1 MKTGKIYIDLTGFK
15 NLSGLR
21 LKNLGGLMWC
31 VLLLALVQC
40 KHPSQTDDFI
50 GPEITPE
57 NFSVLDNHFKAV
69 KSNVDFHTEAQSFEA
84 TFSNKVKWTI
94 KIKGLESGA
103 VKTVSGTSKIVDAS
117 ISTWDGASD
126 SVFFFSTG
134 EKCVAEI
141 TFFNSTLSLK
151 DTFQIKNETKYDGV
165 LIDDFE
171 TYTADLVGLDS
182 SFKDASDENITVDF
196 ANKTT
201 KVQGKNSLLLSGLD
215 KNANYW
221 ISGVNTLPNALTN
234 RFTTTKSNELY
245 FNISI
250 YGTGD
255 KLASLSV
262 RLTEDDDN
270 SGAFEAANDDAFTY
284 LIAVDWKGWKRVSIP
299 YSSFTDSDAALGNNS
314 AEPSKLKGMS
324 LALVANTSTQN
335 VSLNADYII
344 FTNLKP
350 LK

>member
-1 MKTGKIYIDLTGFK
+1 MKTGKIYTDLTGFQ
-15 NLSGLR
+15 NLSGLT
-21 LKNLGGLMWC
+21 LKALIC
-31 VLLLALVQC
+31 VFSLLVLAQC
-40 KHPSQTDDFI
+40 KHPSQSDEFI

-57 NFSVLDNHFKAV
+57 NFSVLDNRFKAV

-103 VKTVSGTSKIVDAS
+103 VKTVSGTSKTLDAS
-117 ISTWDGASD
+117 ISTWDGTSD

-151 DTFQIKNETKYDGV
+151 DTFQIKNEKKYDGV

-182 SFKDASDENITVDF
+182 SFKDASDENITIDF

-234 RFTTTKSNELY
+234 RFTTTKSSELY
-245 FNISI
+245 FNVSI

-255 KLASLSV
+255 KLASLSI

-270 SGAFEAANDDAFTY
+270 SGTFEAANDDAFTY
-284 LIAVDWKGWKRVSIP
+284 LIAVDWKGWKRLSIP
-299 YSSFTDSDAALGNNS
+299 YISFTDSDTSIGNNI
-314 AEPSKLKGMS
+314 AEPSKLKEMS
-324 LALVANTSTQN
+324 LALVANSSAQN
-335 VSLNADYII
+335 VSLQADYIM
-344 FTNLKP
+344 FTTGGSLK
-350 LK
+350 